1 MDLRQTSDE
10 RAAPINRNTTLVGNV
25 LGACDS
31 MKLLSPEQTK
41 ALLNGPIQFGMSREE
56 IISQLGQ
63 PFREERHGTTDFL
76 FYQTAWQV
84 AERATTRSPIALVD
98 DKVVG
103 LGTAYYDNLVK
114 QPAAE
119 RNTKEAAAK
128 KQAWEATLD
137 Q

>member
-1 MDLRQTSDE
+1 MKKLLLSIGILFLL
-10 RAAPINRNTTLVGNV
+10 AHL

-31 MKLLSPEQTK
+31 MKILSPEQTN
-41 ALLNGPIQFGMSREE
+41 ALVNGPIQPGMSREE
-56 IISQLGQ
+56 IIRLLGQ

-84 AERATTRSPIALVD
+84 AERATTRSPIALVG

-103 LGTAYYDNLVK
+103 LGTAYYDNFVR
-114 QPAAE
+114 QQAAE
-119 RNTKEAAAK
+119 RKTKEDAAK
-128 KQAWEATLD
+128 KQTWDATVD